1 MSKKKAEMR
10 RLAPAKINLFLRILR
25 KRPDGYHDLASVMQQ
40 ISLFDELIC
49 SLRPEGIALSCPGT
63 DLPTDEK
70 NLVYRAAR
78 ALFEHTG
85 YPGGVDITLSK
96 QIPSAAGLGGGSS
109 DAAATLLALN
119 DLCSLGLSKDELMK
133 LGVKLG
139 ADVPFFIFGQ
149 TAFAS
154 GIGDRLQALE
164 NTPKLSMVLI
174 NPPFPLSTKT
184 VYENLNFTLTKKENN
199 YSIPRFYALGDVIR
213 ELHNDLEA
221 VSMNMHPELA
231 DFKQLLINEGALGAL
246 MSGSGPTLF
255 GLFPDE
261 SSAREARSAIEKKV
275 SGDCRVFFAQS
286 LSGKYEFSPDEEL
299 PG

>member
-1 MSKKKAEMR
+1 MSKKKAETQ

-40 ISLFDELIC
+40 ISLYDELTF
-49 SLRPEGIALSCPGT
+49 SLQPKGIALSCPGSG
-63 DLPTDEK
+63 LPPDEK
-70 NLVYRAAR
+70 NLVYLAAL

-85 YPGGVDITLSK
+85 YSGGVAIELDK
-96 QIPSAAGLGGGSS
+96 KIPLAAGLGGGSS

-119 DLCSLGLSKDELMK
+119 DLCSLGLSKAELMK

-139 ADVPFFIFGQ
+139 ADVPFFIFGP

-164 NTPKLSMVLI
+164 NTLKFSMVLI

-184 VYENLNFTLTKKENN
+184 VYEKLNFTLTKKENN

-221 VSMNMHPELA
+221 VSMKLHPELE
-231 DFKQLLINEGALGAL
+231 DFKRLLINEGALGAL

-255 GLFPDE
+255 GLFADE
-261 SSAREARSAIEKKV
+261 SSARAARSAIVKKV

-286 LSGKYEFSPDEEL
+286 LSGKYEFSPDE
-299 PG
+299 